1 MNLAA
6 ETKVMIAPNAHS
18 REVSQELHGLVHL
31 LTVIEN
37 VSEHDERIDPSCTE
51 FVHGR
56 TQLVGGLVDVGQ
68 KSQSHDAY
76 PAGITSIT
84 TIPVFCPVST

>member
-1 MNLAA
+1 
-6 ETKVMIAPNAHS
+6 
-18 REVSQELHGLVHL
+18 
-31 LTVIEN
+31 
-37 VSEHDERIDPSCTE
+37 
-51 FVHGR
+51 VHGR